1 MFKVPF
7 FADRDNPVAERCR
20 ADSATKMRLRYAPY
34 YQVVEQADGLH
45 ITVDGKPM
53 IMMASNEYLGL
64 TNHPEVRAATKRAV
78 DQWGTSPCGSRL
90 ANGSRAYHVELEEEL
105 AAFLGKEACQ
115 VLVAG
120 YMACLASVSSLA
132 QRKDVIVVDKSIHA
146 SLWDGIRLSNAETER
161 FTHNDMGS
169 LRATLERLD
178 PKLPKIVVV
187 DGVYSM
193 EGHVAPL
200 PELVALCEEFRAFLV
215 VDDCHGFGVMGRE
228 GRGTAD
234 HFGVTS
240 QTDLI
245 CGSFSKS
252 LASTGGYIAADKT
265 TIEFLRTSS
274 QQIIFSAAINPPS
287 AAAALASLRVM
298 QKEPEHQE
306 RLWANTRHLQGILDS
321 LGLDY
326 WGSPTPAVPIVVGDK
341 AKLYYIWKSLQD
353 SGFFTVMSISPGV
366 PVGKDMIRM
375 AVSALHTTEIL
386 DRFGDALKKAIKKAD
401 FWPVARERMAPVHEL
416 PVVAGK

>member
-7 FADRDNPVAERCR
+7 FADRENPVAERCR
-20 ADSATKMRLRYAPY
+20 TDAATKLRLRYAPY
-34 YQVVEQADGLH
+34 YQVIEQADGLD
-45 ITVDGKPM
+45 ITVDGKRM

-64 TNHPEVRAATKRAV
+64 TSHPEVRAAARRAI
-78 DQWGTSPCGSRL
+78 DEWGTSPCGSRL

-132 QRKDVIVVDKSIHA
+132 TRKDVVVVDKSIHA
-146 SLWDGIRLSNAETER
+146 SLWDGIRLSGAETER
-161 FTHNDMGS
+161 FTHNDMAS
-169 LRATLERLD
+169 LRATLE
-178 PKLPKIVVV
+178 KLPAKQAKIVVV

-200 PELVALCEEFRAFLV
+200 PELTAICEEFQAFLV
-215 VDDCHGFGVMGRE
+215 VDDCHGFGVMGHE

-234 HFGVTS
+234 HFGLTDRA
-240 QTDLI
+240 DLI

-252 LASTGGYIAADKT
+252 LASTGGFIAANRT
-265 TIEFLRTSS
+265 TIEYLRSNS
-274 QQIIFSAAINPPS
+274 QQIIFSAAITPPS

-298 QKEPEHQE
+298 QREPEHQE

-326 WGSPTPAVPIVVGDK
+326 WGSPTPAIPIVIGDK
-341 AKLYYIWKSLQD
+341 GKLYYIWKLLQD
-353 SGFFTVMSISPGV
+353 AGFFTVMSISPGV
-366 PVGKDMIRM
+366 PAGKDMLRI
-375 AVSALHTTEIL
+375 AVSSLHTPEIL
-386 DRFGDALKKAIKKAD
+386 DRFGDALKKAVKTAN
-401 FWPVARERMAPVHEL
+401 FYPA
-416 PVVAGK
+416 